1 VWLQIL
7 EQERRN
13 SDDLAVIKQRLDRI
27 ESRFDGVERNLDRLD
42 SAFRTCLSS
51 SVMLCAQLGASRKP
65 NYRQAILSCKI
76 ATSASLAFE

>member
-1 VWLQIL
+1 MWLQIL

-42 SAFRTCLSS
+42 SAFKEFAKNLPVIIGDALR
-51 SVMLCAQLGASRKP
+51 AAWREQEA
-65 NYRQAILSCKI
+65 
-76 ATSASLAFE
+76 